1 MRFLTHLAALLLA
14 LLLGSPSFAFADA
27 PTGPGWESLR
37 EAPVTFHF
45 RKKDR
50 GIAEALAAQTTLRI
64 TDIHETAGLP
74 IPAQID
80 VVLSP
85 TFEQFSAAQP
95 GNPPVWAAGTA
106 YANRSEVYLRTRMPR
121 VGQDPIDQVYVHE
134 LVHVL
139 LGRSFREGH
148 PPRWLNEGLAR
159 LLAREF
165 RPAEQMEMTRAA
177 LAGGLFSLES
187 LTDQW
192 PRGARRASLAYAQSV
207 DFTAYLG
214 DMGED
219 ILPRLIAELAAGSE
233 LTTAIQDVTG
243 SSLEDLEDAWSRRIT
258 FWHAFLPVVGGSGFL
273 WGIAS
278 AIFGVAAFRKRRS
291 VRRRIDAMPTGEA
304 APVRVRSVILDGVPR
319 PAPEQPGLSP
329 DLSAAIFG
337 VQSIQPVHPPP
348 DEDDEPL
355 LH

>member
-1 MRFLTHLAALLLA
+1 LAGATKASGTLRFLTPLAALLVA

-214 DMGED
+214 DRGED
-219 ILPRLIAELAAGSE
+219 ILARVP
-233 LTTAIQDVTG
+233 
-243 SSLEDLEDAWSRRIT
+243 
-258 FWHAFLPVVGGSGFL
+258 SG
-273 WGIAS
+273 
-278 AIFGVAAFRKRRS
+278 
-291 VRRRIDAMPTGEA
+291 RRRIGIPVGDRLGDLRGRGFPQASVRAQANRRDAHRRGRPGACSQRDYGRGSAPRAGA
-304 APVRVRSVILDGVPR
+304 AG
-319 PAPEQPGLSP
+319 
-329 DLSAAIFG
+329 
-337 VQSIQPVHPPP
+337 
-348 DEDDEPL
+348 PL
-355 LH
+355 A